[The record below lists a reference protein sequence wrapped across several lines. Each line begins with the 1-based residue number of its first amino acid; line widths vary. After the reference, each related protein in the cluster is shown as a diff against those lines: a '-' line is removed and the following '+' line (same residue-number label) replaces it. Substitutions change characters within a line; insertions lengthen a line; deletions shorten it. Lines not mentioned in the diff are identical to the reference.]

1 MSAPP
6 SPAPSPLPPLLEV
19 RSLRAE
25 LATRGGPLNM
35 LDDVSFTL
43 GHGRVLA
50 LVGESGSGKSATAF
64 SIMGLLDPPA
74 RVAGGSVRFAGRELV
89 GLAEAEMR
97 RLRGNRIAMIFQDP
111 MMTLNP
117 VLTIGAQIV
126 ETVLAHASVGRAEA
140 RRRACE
146 VLGRVGVLGPE
157 ERLACHPHQL
167 SGGLRQRVAIAIA
180 LLHQPD
186 LIIADEPTTALD
198 ATIQAQILREVRAL
212 VTERR
217 TALLWITHDLS
228 VAEQLADDIAVM
240 YAGRIVERGPAA
252 ALLRQPIHP
261 YTAGLIAS
269 LPRGRRGSRLTPI
282 PGLPP
287 TLANRPSGCAFR
299 PRCGIAGPACA
310 ADPPWRDRLAGGSS
324 GGAVRCVNPGQAVA
338 A

>member
-1 MSAPP
+1 MTT
-6 SPAPSPLPPLLEV
+6 PPLLEV
-19 RSLRAE
+19 QSLRAE
-25 LATRGGPLNM
+25 LATRAGPLNM

-43 GHGRVLA
+43 GRGRILG

-74 RVAGGSVRFAGRELV
+74 RVAGGSIRFAGQELIGLRET
-89 GLAEAEMR
+89 EMR

-126 ETVLAHASVGRAEA
+126 ETVLAHAPVGRAEA
-140 RRRACE
+140 RRRARD
-146 VLGRVGVLGPE
+146 VLGRVGVPGPE

-180 LLHQPD
+180 LLHRPD

-198 ATIQAQILREVRAL
+198 ATIQAQILREIRELVR
-212 VTERR
+212 EQG
-217 TALLWITHDLS
+217 TAVLWITHDLS
-228 VAEQLADDIAVM
+228 VAEDLADGIAVM
-240 YAGRIVERGPAA
+240 YAGRIVEQGPAA
-252 ALLRQPIHP
+252 ALLRRPVHP

-269 LPRGRRGSRLTPI
+269 LPRGKRGSRLTPI

-287 TLANRPSGCAFR
+287 TLAGRSTGCAFR
-299 PRCGIAGPACA
+299 SRCGLAGPACA
-310 ADPPWRDRLAGGSS
+310 DDPPWRDRDSGGGSH
-324 GGAVRCVNPGQAVA
+324 GGAVRCFHPDRAVA